1 MSLYSL
7 IYHEAYLT
15 LEPYF
20 SENRIEEL
28 NTSEDKDVLE
38 ALLSLTKFINSELES
53 TALDKAATDRNE
65 QRCSKTR
72 KYKSKKKDENGNRE
86 VFTAKELKKGYSREK
101 EHYSNES
108 NSLDTRYSS
117 LEDVLIRLQ
126 DRRIT
131 EDDNEILFSVLFKN
145 RWNFRLQIALIAIAL
160 TLFVFAFVLAYLN

>member
-28 NTSEDKDVLE
+28 NTSEDTEVLD

-53 TALDKAATDRNE
+53 TALDKAAADRNE